1 MGDSRRDSLKNTM
14 VIAVSRVVQ
23 ILAGIVR
30 SKAIALILGP
40 VGMGLNGLY
49 NSAINMI
56 SEFCVFGLGFSAVR
70 EIAGDRA
77 NAADTLKTV
86 SSWLRMLA
94 VIGLCATLV
103 LAPVLSEWAFGDSS
117 HAWGFRILSVAVFFN
132 VMTQGMLAVL
142 QGMREIKRLAYSSMA
157 GALASIVIAVPLY
170 WMMGDRGIP
179 YAIAAASLAFFAIPA
194 YHVSRLRLGKSSLRL
209 REALKRGKEMMKLG
223 GIQMATTLLAAASVF
238 AVNSYISFAG
248 SLFTLGLYQ
257 AGMSL
262 TMQYSSMIFN
272 SMASEYFP
280 RLSSLRGEPQ
290 EMYRAVNDQIK
301 NSLLMISPVAAAVM
315 SLAPVIIWA
324 LLSSEFQ
331 SIRTFIIIMA
341 VNVVVKGASVPVGYM
356 SFAYGDKKTFFF
368 LEGIFSNATVL
379 AAGIIGFIIGGIN
392 GVACLT
398 LALEV
403 LYLMIVMVVAR
414 RRYGFRPD
422 RSSLRNIII
431 ALVLACATAVM
442 LILPHPLLHYA
453 GWTLS
458 AVIVSIYGLKAY
470 RLLRG

>member
-1 MGDSRRDSLKNTM
+1 
-14 VIAVSRVVQ
+14 
-23 ILAGIVR
+23 
-30 SKAIALILGP
+30 
-40 VGMGLNGLY
+40 
-49 NSAINMI
+49 
-56 SEFCVFGLGFSAVR
+56 
-70 EIAGDRA
+70 
-77 NAADTLKTV
+77 
-86 SSWLRMLA
+86 
-94 VIGLCATLV
+94 
-103 LAPVLSEWAFGDSS
+103 
-117 HAWGFRILSVAVFFN
+117 
-132 VMTQGMLAVL
+132 
-142 QGMREIKRLAYSSMA
+142 
-157 GALASIVIAVPLY
+157 
-170 WMMGDRGIP
+170 
-179 YAIAAASLAFFAIPA
+179 
-194 YHVSRLRLGKSSLRL
+194 
-209 REALKRGKEMMKLG
+209 
-223 GIQMATTLLAAASVF
+223 
-238 AVNSYISFAG
+238 
-248 SLFTLGLYQ
+248 
-257 AGMSL
+257 
-262 TMQYSSMIFN
+262 
-272 SMASEYFP
+272 MASEYFP
-280 RLSSLRGEPQ
+280 RLSSLREEPQ

-431 ALVLACATAVM
+431 V
-442 LILPHPLLHYA
+442 
-453 GWTLS
+453 S
-458 AVIVSIYGLKAY
+458 AVIVGVYGLKAY